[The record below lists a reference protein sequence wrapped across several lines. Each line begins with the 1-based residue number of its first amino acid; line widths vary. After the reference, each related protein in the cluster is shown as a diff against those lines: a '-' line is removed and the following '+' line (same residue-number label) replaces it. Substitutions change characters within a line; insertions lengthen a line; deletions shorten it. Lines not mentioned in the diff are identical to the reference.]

1 MKRRQASRGGGGDG
15 TEVAAGEPA
24 PVTGWRP
31 APLGRRGWLILG
43 AIVLLVNLPVL
54 HLLVRRP
61 PPASGHVPFSDDF
74 SDPGTV
80 ARNYR
85 SLGGYPRVINGE
97 LLSPGTKNNPLWLD
111 AALPHD
117 VVVEVSARPINPD
130 GEIRVTLFGNGLD
143 ADTGY
148 QAILGSWS
156 PMGSPGRIGSSLV
169 RLDENGATLSRWLSR
184 ARVPGDLRS
193 AGFGKDSG
201 LRIEA
206 PPTTLDP
213 AHVYRM
219 RFERRGS
226 VLRWSVDGRLMAEMN
241 DPFPLT
247 GPGHDRLGLS
257 SGEWDVYYDDLRV
270 TPAGGGGFAPLAA
283 APPEPAGGPFSDDF
297 TRAQL
302 GPDWLATDPA
312 AVSIENGA
320 LVVQRAHNHPVW
332 LRKPIPDDVVIDLD
346 VWTDSPE
353 GDMKVELFGDGQS
366 FHRGDPRAAYDA
378 TGYVLVMG
386 GWRNTLSAIARQH
399 EHAAD
404 RVTRAEPSVVP
415 GRKYHWT
422 IRRQGRVLTWLVDG
436 QPFLTLDD
444 PDPLRGPGHRS
455 FAFSGWESKVY
466 FENLKIS
473 PL

>member
-1 MKRRQASRGGGGDG
+1 MKRRS
-15 TEVAAGEPA
+15 AAAVETRAAAAEAVGPR
-24 PVTGWRP
+24 RP
-31 APLGRRGWLILG
+31 AQLGRRGWLVIG
-43 AIVLLVNLPVL
+43 AVVLLVNLPVL
-54 HLLVRRP
+54 HLLVRSEP
-61 PPASGHVPFSDDF
+61 KPTGHVPFSDDF
-74 SDPGTV
+74 TDPGTV

-85 SLGGYPRVINGE
+85 SLGGYPRVVGGE

-111 AALPHD
+111 AALPPD
-117 VVVEVSARPINPD
+117 VVVEVSARPISPE
-130 GEIRVTLFGNGLD
+130 GEIRVTVFGSGID

-148 QAILGSWS
+148 QAVLGPWS
-156 PMGSPGRIGSSLV
+156 PMGSPQRLGPSLV
-169 RLDENGATLSRWLSR
+169 RLDENGATPSRWLSR
-184 ARVPGDLRS
+184 AKVPGDLRS
-193 AGFGKDSG
+193 AGFKKDSG

-206 PPTTLDP
+206 PPLTLEP
-213 AHVYRM
+213 SHVYRM
-219 RFERRGS
+219 RFERRGP
-226 VLRWSVDGRLMAEMN
+226 VLRWTVDGRLMAELD

-270 TPAGGGGFAPLAA
+270 TPATGGGFAPAAA
-283 APPEPAGGPFSDDF
+283 APPEPAAGPFSDDF
-297 TRAQL
+297 DRAQL

-312 AVSIENGA
+312 AVSLEQGA
-320 LVVQRAHNHPVW
+320 AVVQRAHNHPVW

-346 VWTDSPE
+346 VWTDSPD
-353 GDMKVELFGDGQS
+353 GDMKVEVFGDGQS
-366 FHRGDPRAAYDA
+366 FHRGDFGAAYDA

-404 RVTRAEPSVVP
+404 RVTRADPRVVP
-415 GRKYHWT
+415 GQKYHWT
-422 IRRQGRVLTWLVDG
+422 IRRQGRVLRWLVDG

-455 FAFSGWESKVY
+455 FAVSGWESKV
-466 FENLKIS
+466 FFDNLKIR

>member
-1 MKRRQASRGGGGDG
+1 MKRRSATAAVRPEGSAERASPETPG
-15 TEVAAGEPA
+15 
-24 PVTGWRP
+24 RP
-31 APLGRRGWLILG
+31 APLGRTGWLVIG
-43 AIVLLVNLPVL
+43 AVVLLVNLPVL
-54 HLLVRRP
+54 HLLVRSEPRT
-61 PPASGHVPFSDDF
+61 SGHIPFSDDF
-74 SDPGTV
+74 ADPGTV

-85 SLGGYPRVINGE
+85 SYGGYPRVINGE

-130 GEIRVTLFGNGLD
+130 GEIRVTVFGNGID

-148 QAILGSWS
+148 QAVLGPWS
-156 PMGSPGRIGSSLV
+156 PMGSPQRVGPSLV

-201 LRIEA
+201 LRVEA
-206 PPTTLDP
+206 QPVTLEP
-213 AHVYRM
+213 SHAYKM

-226 VLRWSVDGRLMAEMN
+226 VIRWTVDGRVMAELD
-241 DPFPLT
+241 DPFPLD

-270 TPAGGGGFAPLAA
+270 TPATGSGFAPVAA
-283 APPEPAGGPFSDDF
+283 APPEPAAGPFADDF
-297 TRAQL
+297 ERAQL

-312 AVSIENGA
+312 VVSIQQGA
-320 LVVQRAHNHPVW
+320 VVVQNAHNHPVW
-332 LRKPIPDDVVIDLD
+332 LRKPLPENVLIDLD
-346 VWTDSPE
+346 VWTDSPD

-366 FHRGDPRAAYDA
+366 FFRGDPRAAYDA

-386 GWRNTLSAIARQH
+386 GWKNTLSAIARQQ

-404 RVTRAEPSVVP
+404 RVTRADPRVVP
-415 GRKYHWT
+415 GKKYHWT
-422 IRRQGRVLTWLVDG
+422 IRREGRVLTWLVDG
-436 QPFLTLDD
+436 QPFLTLND
-444 PDPLRGPGHRS
+444 PDPLRGPAHRF
-455 FAFSGWESKVY
+455 FALSGWESKVH
-466 FENLKIS
+466 FDNLRVR

>member
-1 MKRRQASRGGGGDG
+1 
-15 TEVAAGEPA
+15 V
-24 PVTGWRP
+24 
-31 APLGRRGWLILG
+31 IG
-43 AIVLLVNLPVL
+43 AVVLLANLPVL
-54 HLLVRRP
+54 HLLVRSEPRP
-61 PPASGHVPFSDDF
+61 TGRVPFSDDF
-74 SDPGTV
+74 TDPGTV

-85 SLGGYPRVINGE
+85 SLGGYPRVVGGE

-111 AALPHD
+111 AALPPD
-117 VVVEVSARPINPD
+117 VVVEVSARPISPD
-130 GEIRVTLFGNGLD
+130 GEIRVTVFGSGID

-148 QAILGSWS
+148 QAVLGPWS
-156 PMGSPGRIGSSLV
+156 PMGSPQRLGPSLV

-184 ARVPGDLRS
+184 AKVPGDLRS
-193 AGFGKDSG
+193 AGFRKDSG

-206 PPTTLDP
+206 PPLTLEP
-213 AHVYRM
+213 SHVYRM

-226 VLRWSVDGRLMAEMN
+226 VLRWTVDGRLMAELD

-270 TPAGGGGFAPLAA
+270 TPATGGGFAPVTA
-283 APPEPAGGPFSDDF
+283 APPEPAAGPFFDDF
-297 TRAQL
+297 DRAQL
-302 GPDWLATDPA
+302 GPDWLATDPT
-312 AVSIENGA
+312 AVSLEQGA
-320 LVVQRAHNHPVW
+320 AVVQRAHNHPVW
-332 LRKPIPDDVVIDLD
+332 LRKPIPDDVVIDLE
-346 VWTDSPE
+346 VWTDSPD
-353 GDMKVELFGDGQS
+353 GDMKVEVFGDGQS
-366 FHRGDPRAAYDA
+366 FHRGDLGAAYDA

-404 RVTRAEPSVVP
+404 RVTRADPRVVP

-422 IRRQGRVLTWLVDG
+422 IRRQGRVLSWLVDG

-444 PDPLRGPGHRS
+444 ADPLRGPAHRYL
-455 FAFSGWESKVY
+455 ALSGWESKVH
-466 FENLKIS
+466 FDNLRIK

>member
-1 MKRRQASRGGGGDG
+1 VKRRQTSAAEAAS
-15 TEVAAGEPA
+15 TEGAAGEPA

-31 APLGRRGWLILG
+31 APLGRKGWLILA

-61 PPASGHVPFSDDF
+61 PATSGHVPFSDDF

-111 AALPHD
+111 AALPQD
-117 VVVEVSARPINPD
+117 VVVEVSARPINAD

-148 QAILGSWS
+148 QAILGPWS
-156 PMGSPGRIGSSLV
+156 PMGSPGRVGSSLV

-193 AGFGKDSG
+193 AGFRKDSG

-283 APPEPAGGPFSDDF
+283 APPEPAAGPFSDDF
-297 TRAQL
+297 NRAQL
-302 GPDWLATDPA
+302 GPEWLATDPA

-332 LRKPIPDDVVIDLD
+332 LRKPIPEDVVIDLD
-346 VWTDSPE
+346 AWTDSPE
-353 GDMKVELFGDGQS
+353 GDMKVEVFGDGQS
-366 FHRGDPRAAYDA
+366 FHRGDPRGAYDA

-436 QPFLTLDD
+436 KPFLTLDD
-444 PDPLRGPGHRS
+444 PDPLRGPGHRF

-466 FENLKIS
+466 FDNLKIS

>member
-1 MKRRQASRGGGGDG
+1 MKQRPGSAARA
-15 TEVAAGEPA
+15 EVAAEEAAPA
-24 PVTGWRP
+24 APARP
-31 APLGRRGWLILG
+31 APLGRRGWLIL
-43 AIVLLVNLPVL
+43 AAVVLAVNLPVL
-54 HLLVRRP
+54 HLLVRSEPR
-61 PPASGHVPFSDDF
+61 ASGHIPFFDDF
-74 SDPGTV
+74 SNPGTV

-117 VVVEVSARPINPD
+117 VVVEVSARPISPE

-148 QAILGSWS
+148 EAVLGTWS
-156 PMGSPGRIGSSLV
+156 PMGSPARVGPSLV

-201 LRIEA
+201 LRVEA
-206 PPTTLDP
+206 PPVTLDP
-213 AHVYRM
+213 SHVYRM

-226 VLRWSVDGRLMAEMN
+226 VIRWTVDGRVMAELD
-241 DPFPLT
+241 DPFPLA

-270 TPAGGGGFAPLAA
+270 TPATGSGFAPAAA
-283 APPEPAGGPFSDDF
+283 APPEPAAGPFSDDF
-297 TRAQL
+297 DRAQL

-312 AVSIENGA
+312 AVSIEQGA
-320 LVVQRAHNHPVW
+320 VVVQRAHNHPVW
-332 LRKPIPDDVVIDLD
+332 LRRPLPENVVIDLD
-346 VWTDSPE
+346 VWTDSPD
-353 GDMKVELFGDGQS
+353 GDMKVEVFGDGQS
-366 FHRGDPRAAYDA
+366 FHRGDLGGAYTA

-404 RVTRAEPSVVP
+404 RVTRADPRVAP
-415 GRKYHWT
+415 GKKYHWT
-422 IRRQGRVLTWLVDG
+422 IRRQGRTLTWQVDG

-444 PDPLRGPGHRS
+444 PDPLRGPAHRF
-455 FAFSGWESKVY
+455 FALSGWESKVH
-466 FENLKIS
+466 FDNLKIR

>member
-1 MKRRQASRGGGGDG
+1 MKRRQASAAEATS
-15 TEVAAGEPA
+15 TEVATGEPA

-31 APLGRRGWLILG
+31 APLGRRGWLVLA

-61 PPASGHVPFSDDF
+61 PATSGRVPFSDDF

-111 AALPHD
+111 AALPQD

-130 GEIRVTLFGNGLD
+130 GEVRVTLFGNGID

-156 PMGSPGRIGSSLV
+156 PMGSPGRVGSSLV
-169 RLDENGATLSRWLSR
+169 RLDEAGATLSRWLSR

-213 AHVYRM
+213 SHVYRM

-226 VLRWSVDGRLMAEMN
+226 VLRWSVDGRLMAEIN

-297 TRAQL
+297 SRTQL

-320 LVVQRAHNHPVW
+320 LVLQRAHNHPVW

-353 GDMKVELFGDGQS
+353 GDMKVEVFGDGQS

-404 RVTRAEPSVVP
+404 RVTRAEPPVVP

-422 IRRQGRVLTWLVDG
+422 IRRQGRVLNWLVDG

-444 PDPLRGPGHRS
+444 PDPLRGAGHRS
-455 FAFSGWESKVY
+455 FGFSGWESKVY
-466 FENLKIS
+466 FDNLKIR

>member
-1 MKRRQASRGGGGDG
+1 MKRRQASAAEAAN
-15 TEVAAGEPA
+15 TEVVTGEPA

-31 APLGRRGWLILG
+31 APLGRRGWLVLA

-61 PPASGHVPFSDDF
+61 PATSGRVPVSDDF

-111 AALPHD
+111 AALPRD

-130 GEIRVTLFGNGLD
+130 GEIRVTLFGNGID

-156 PMGSPGRIGSSLV
+156 PMGSPGRVGSSLV

-206 PPTTLDP
+206 PPTTPDP

-226 VLRWSVDGRLMAEMN
+226 VLRWSVDGRLMAELN

-270 TPAGGGGFAPLAA
+270 TPAGGGGFATLAA
-283 APPEPAGGPFSDDF
+283 APSEPAPGPFSDDF
-297 TRAQL
+297 SRTQL

-353 GDMKVELFGDGQS
+353 GDMKVEVFGDGQS

-404 RVTRAEPSVVP
+404 RVTRAEPPVVP

-436 QPFLTLDD
+436 QPFLTFDD
-444 PDPLRGPGHRS
+444 PDPLRGAGHRS
-455 FAFSGWESKVY
+455 FGFSGWESKVY
-466 FENLKIS
+466 FDNLKIR

>member
-1 MKRRQASRGGGGDG
+1 MKRRPAAAATPEAEVPARTGGPVASRRG
-15 TEVAAGEPA
+15 
-24 PVTGWRP
+24 
-31 APLGRRGWLILG
+31 APLGRRGWLVLG
-43 AIVLLVNLPVL
+43 AVVLLVNLPVL
-54 HLLVRRP
+54 HLLVRSET
-61 PPASGHVPFSDDF
+61 PASGRAPFSDDF

-85 SLGGYPRVINGE
+85 SFGGHPRVIKGE

-117 VVVEVSARPINPD
+117 AVVEVSARPISPE
-130 GEIRVTLFGNGLD
+130 GEIRVTLFGSGID

-148 QAILGSWS
+148 QAILGPWS
-156 PMGSPGRIGSSLV
+156 PMGSPQRLGSSLV
-169 RLDENGATLSRWLSR
+169 RLEENGPTLSRWLSR
-184 ARVPGDLRS
+184 ARLPGDLRS
-193 AGFGKDSG
+193 AGFRRDSG
-201 LRIEA
+201 LRVEA
-206 PPTTLDP
+206 VPVTLDP
-213 AHVYRM
+213 SHVYRM

-226 VLRWSVDGRLMAEMN
+226 VLRWTVDGRLVAELD
-241 DPFPLT
+241 DPFPLA

-270 TPAGGGGFAPLAA
+270 TPVTGTEFAPVTT
-283 APPEPAGGPFSDDF
+283 APPEAAAGPFSDDF
-297 TRAQL
+297 GRAQL
-302 GPDWLATDPA
+302 GPEWLATDPA
-312 AVSIENGA
+312 AVSIEKGA

-332 LRKPIPDDVVIDLD
+332 LKRPLPENVAIDLD

-353 GDMKVELFGDGQS
+353 GDMKVEVFGDGQS

-386 GWRNTLSAIARQH
+386 GWRNSLSAIARMQ

-404 RVTRAEPSVVP
+404 RVTRADPRVVP

-444 PDPLRGPGHRS
+444 PDPLRGPAHRY
-455 FAFSGWESKVY
+455 FAVSGWESKVY
-466 FENLKIS
+466 FDNLSIR

>member
-1 MKRRQASRGGGGDG
+1 MKRRPAAAATPEAEVPARTGGPVASRRG
-15 TEVAAGEPA
+15 
-24 PVTGWRP
+24 
-31 APLGRRGWLILG
+31 APLGRRGWLVLG
-43 AIVLLVNLPVL
+43 AVVLLVNLPVL
-54 HLLVRRP
+54 HLLVRSE
-61 PPASGHVPFSDDF
+61 PPASGRVPFSDDF

-85 SLGGYPRVINGE
+85 SFGGHPRVIKGE

-117 VVVEVSARPINPD
+117 AVVEVSARPISPE
-130 GEIRVTLFGNGLD
+130 GEIRVTLFGSGID

-148 QAILGSWS
+148 QAILGPWS
-156 PMGSPGRIGSSLV
+156 PMGSPQRLGSSLV
-169 RLDENGATLSRWLSR
+169 RLEENGPTLSRWLSR
-184 ARVPGDLRS
+184 ARLPGDLRS
-193 AGFGKDSG
+193 AGFRRDSG
-201 LRIEA
+201 LRVEA
-206 PPTTLDP
+206 VPVTLDP
-213 AHVYRM
+213 SHVYRM

-226 VLRWSVDGRLMAEMN
+226 VLRWTVDGRLVAELD
-241 DPFPLT
+241 DPFPLA

-270 TPAGGGGFAPLAA
+270 TPVTGTEFAPVTT
-283 APPEPAGGPFSDDF
+283 APPEAAAGPFSDDF
-297 TRAQL
+297 GRAQL
-302 GPDWLATDPA
+302 GPEWLATDPA
-312 AVSIENGA
+312 AVSIEKGA

-332 LRKPIPDDVVIDLD
+332 LKRPLPENVAIDLD

-353 GDMKVELFGDGQS
+353 GDMKVEVFGDGQS

-386 GWRNTLSAIARQH
+386 GWRNSLSAIARMQ

-404 RVTRAEPSVVP
+404 RVTRADPRVVP

-444 PDPLRGPGHRS
+444 PDPLRGPAHRY
-455 FAFSGWESKVY
+455 FAVSGWESKVY
-466 FENLKIS
+466 FDNLSIR

>member
-1 MKRRQASRGGGGDG
+1 MKRR
-15 TEVAAGEPA
+15 PA
-24 PVTGWRP
+24 PAAQADLAAEAEGTVTSGRP
-31 APLGRRGWLILG
+31 AALSRRGWLVLG
-43 AIVLLVNLPVL
+43 AVILAVNLPVL
-54 HLLVRRP
+54 HLLVRSEP
-61 PPASGHVPFSDDF
+61 KASGQVPFSDDF

-85 SLGGYPRVINGE
+85 SFGGYPRVINGE
-97 LLSPGTKNNPLWLD
+97 MLSPGTKNNPLWLD

-117 VVVEVSARPINPD
+117 VVVEVSARPISPE
-130 GEIRVTLFGNGLD
+130 GEIRITLFGNGID

-148 QAILGSWS
+148 QAVLGTWS
-156 PMGSPGRIGSSLV
+156 PMGTPQRVGSSLV
-169 RLDENGATLSRWLSR
+169 RLEENGATLSRWLSR

-193 AGFGKDSG
+193 AGFTRSSG
-201 LRIEA
+201 LRVEA
-206 PPTTLDP
+206 VPVTLDP
-213 AHVYRM
+213 SHVYKI

-226 VLRWSVDGRLMAEMN
+226 VLRWTVDGRVMAELD
-241 DPFPLT
+241 DPFPLA
-247 GPGHDRLGLS
+247 GRGHDRLGLS

-270 TPAGGGGFAPLAA
+270 TPATGTEFAPVAPAA
-283 APPEPAGGPFSDDF
+283 PEPAPGPFSDDF
-297 TRAQL
+297 ERTQL

-312 AVSIENGA
+312 AVSIEKGA

-332 LRKPIPDDVVIDLD
+332 LRRPLPENVVIDLD

-353 GDMKVELFGDGQS
+353 GDMKVEVFGDGQS

-386 GWRNTLSAIARQH
+386 GWRNTLSAIARMH
-399 EHAAD
+399 EHASD
-404 RVTRAEPSVVP
+404 RVTRPEPRVVP

-444 PDPLRGPGHRS
+444 PDPLRGPAHRY
-455 FAFSGWESKVY
+455 FAFSGWESKV
-466 FENLKIS
+466 FFDNLKIR

>member
-1 MKRRQASRGGGGDG
+1 VKRRPATAEATRP
-15 TEVAAGEPA
+15 EVAEETAAPA
-24 PVTGWRP
+24 RP
-31 APLGRRGWLILG
+31 APLGRKGWLVLA
-43 AIVLLVNLPVL
+43 AIVLGVNLPVL
-54 HLLVRRP
+54 HLLVRTEP
-61 PPASGHVPFSDDF
+61 KASGRVPFSDDF

-85 SLGGYPRVINGE
+85 SLGGYPRVIGGE

-111 AALPHD
+111 AALPAD
-117 VVVEVSARPINPD
+117 VVVEVSARPISPD
-130 GEIRVTLFGNGLD
+130 GEIRVTVFGDGID

-148 QAILGSWS
+148 QAVLGPWS
-156 PMGSPGRIGSSLV
+156 PMGSPQRLGSSLV
-169 RLDENGATLSRWLSR
+169 RLDENGATLSKWLSR

-193 AGFGKDSG
+193 AGFKKTSG

-206 PPTTLDP
+206 PPVTLEP
-213 AHVYRM
+213 SHVYRM

-226 VLRWSVDGRLMAEMN
+226 VLRWTVDGRLMAELD

-270 TPAGGGGFAPLAA
+270 TPATGGAFAPLAA
-283 APPEPAGGPFSDDF
+283 APPEPAAGPFSDDF
-297 TRAQL
+297 DRAQL

-312 AVSIENGA
+312 AVSIEQGA
-320 LVVQRAHNHPVW
+320 AVVQRAHNHPVW
-332 LRKPIPDDVVIDLD
+332 LRKPIPDEVVIDLD
-346 VWTDSPE
+346 VWTDSPD
-353 GDMKVELFGDGQS
+353 GDIKMEVFGDGQS
-366 FHRGDPRAAYDA
+366 FHRGDPGGAYTA

-404 RVTRAEPSVVP
+404 RMTRADLRVVP

-444 PDPLRGPGHRS
+444 PDPLRGPAHRHL
-455 FAFSGWESKVY
+455 ALSGWEARVH
-466 FENLKIS
+466 FDNLRIR